1 MAALVARAAAREA
14 EAVAAVAKAEAR
26 KHRATLTLAPL
37 LPSATPTTSPLD
49 AAPTLCSSLRLAASD
64 DRLERCLI
72 PLHILAGHHLPVRL
86 TTTREDALPLLR
98 DARGRGRGVR
108 VWPLGAL
115 RDPDLDALDKQERLQ
130 RRYGREH
137 VVRPAELVVQSGGGG
152 HNGGGSGGGGR
163 SSPTGEGGMTSI
175 TSTAATGGAPAAS
188 RFFARAVQHAF
199 GASLIVSNDAL
210 AATLTKE
217 HGCPRCVTFGGNV
230 HERGALHGGHRDPSH
245 AAQTFAALLEL
256 QHAEA
261 MHEEAVGALRRRAAQ
276 TTAYREA
283 AEATA
288 AAQELAQECERAAVH
303 LRALNR
309 RGRRNGSD
317 KGGVEEEEDDE
328 EDEEEAA
335 MGAAAEH
342 TAHAA
347 AAEKEAAGR
356 RTTSS
361 SFAAA
366 PAPGRPSTTR
376 ASERSRSVRLSGRR
390 RRG

>member
-1 MAALVARAAAREA
+1 
-14 EAVAAVAKAEAR
+14 
-26 KHRATLTLAPL
+26 
-37 LPSATPTTSPLD
+37 
-49 AAPTLCSSLRLAASD
+49 
-64 DRLERCLI
+64 
-72 PLHILAGHHLPVRL
+72 
-86 TTTREDALPLLR
+86 
-98 DARGRGRGVR
+98 
-108 VWPLGAL
+108 
-115 RDPDLDALDKQERLQ
+115 
-130 RRYGREH
+130 
-137 VVRPAELVVQSGGGG
+137 
-152 HNGGGSGGGGR
+152 
-163 SSPTGEGGMTSI
+163 MTSI

-317 KGGVEEEEDDE
+317 KGGVVVEEVEEED

-347 AAEKEAAGR
+347 AAERGGMGGGR
-356 RTTSS
+356 HR
-361 SFAAA
+361 A
-366 PAPGRPSTTR
+366 P
-376 ASERSRSVRLSGRR
+376 SRRRRRRDGRR
-390 RRG
+390 RHAPPSARAA